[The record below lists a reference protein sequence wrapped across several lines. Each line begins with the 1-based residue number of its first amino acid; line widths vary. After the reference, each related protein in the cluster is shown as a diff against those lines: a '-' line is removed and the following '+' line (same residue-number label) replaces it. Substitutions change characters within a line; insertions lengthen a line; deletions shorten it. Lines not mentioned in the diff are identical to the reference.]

1 MGNNFSEDSNVT
13 LVITSCGRFE
23 YLKQTLESFISY
35 NTYPVREIIITE
47 DSGDESVRNY
57 LPESVRDHVQL
68 IINKPRLGQIKS
80 IDLAYSKVGTDYIFH
95 CEDDWSFYRPGFIE
109 DSMKVMGTDVKM
121 IQVWLR
127 SFHHDIAIHSPYH
140 FLKERKQI
148 DDVYY
153 YPLGSEKEDWQGF
166 SFNPGLKRVFDY
178 RLIESYSSFPSEKEL
193 SRHYAQLGYFAAI
206 LENDAV
212 LHTGF
217 GEHVED
223 VREKAKKRKRKHKDL
238 AIRLMLLIFGVS
250 LGLLIEVFF

>member
-1 MGNNFSEDSNVT
+1 MGSFFSKDSDVT

-23 YLKQTLESFISY
+23 HLKQTLESFILH

-47 DSGDESVRNY
+47 DSGDKSVWDF
-57 LPESVRDHVQL
+57 LPESIRDRVQL
-68 IINKPRLGQIKS
+68 IINKPKLGQIKS
-80 IDLAYSKVGTDYIFH
+80 IDLAYSKVETDYIFH

-109 DSMKVMGTDVKM
+109 DSMKVMATDEKI

-140 FLKERKQI
+140 FLKERKQA
-148 DDVYY
+148 DDVYF

-166 SFNPGLKRVFDY
+166 SFNPGLKRVSDY
-178 RLIESYSSFPSEKEL
+178 TSIKSYSSFPSEKEL
-193 SRHYAQLGYFAAI
+193 SRHYAQLGYYAAI

-223 VREKAKKRKRKHKDL
+223 VREKVKKRKRKQKEL
-238 AIRLMLLIFGVS
+238 AIKLLCLLVGLSAGVL
-250 LGLLIEVFF
+250 LGG